1 MSVLTIER
9 KKELF
14 KTHGGSETN
23 TGSTEAQIAMLT
35 ERIKHIS
42 SHMQK
47 NKKDFSSN
55 RGLIQLVG
63 QRKSLLTYLSKTD
76 LQGYR
81 ALLVTLGLRK

>member
-1 MSVLTIER
+1 MSVLTTER

-14 KTHGGSETN
+14 ATFGGSETN
-23 TGSTEAQIAMLT
+23 TGSTTAQIAMLT

-47 NKKDFSSN
+47 NKKDFNTN

-63 QRKSLLTYLSKTD
+63 QRKSLLTYLSKTN
-76 LQGYR
+76 LEGYR

>member
-14 KTHGGSETN
+14 KTHGGDEKN
-23 TGSTEAQIAMLT
+23 TGSVEANIAMLT

-42 SHMQK
+42 EHMQN

-63 QRKSLLTYLSKTD
+63 QRKKLLAYLQRTN

>member
-1 MSVLTIER
+1 MSVLTSVR

-14 KTHGGSETN
+14 TQFGGNEKN
-23 TGSTEAQIAMLT
+23 TGSVEAQIAMLT

-42 SHMQK
+42 EHMQK

-63 QRKSLLTYLSKTD
+63 QRKSLLSYLQKQTYKVTVLSW
-76 LQGYR
+76 
-81 ALLVTLGLRK
+81 

>member
-14 KTHGGSETN
+14 QTYGGSATN

-42 SHMQK
+42 EHMKK
-47 NKKDFSSN
+47 NKKDFGTN

-63 QRKSLLTYLSKTD
+63 QRKSLLSYLAKTD
-76 LQGYR
+76 LEGYR
-81 ALLVTLGLRK
+81 KLIVTLGLRK

>member
-1 MSVLTIER
+1 MSVLTTER

-14 KTHGGSETN
+14 KTFGGNEKN
-23 TGSTEAQIAMLT
+23 TGSIEAQIAMLT

-42 SHMQK
+42 EHMKK

-63 QRKSLLTYLSKTD
+63 QRKSLLAYLAKTN
-76 LQGYR
+76 LEGYR
-81 ALLVTLGLRK
+81 ELIVTLGLRK